1 VLNQI
6 LKFTLFTSLWMWLRP
21 RWRGLL
27 ALAVFI
33 GLVTLGHREYLD
45 YVTLSG
51 DKNFLIWSYA
61 VKWLLIATG
70 LLAYFLLVVM
80 WPKPRKTR
88 AGKTTGGK
96 GQAAV
101 VAGEVEDDGFDFLR
115 NKKRLQNRAEKLLD
129 EK

>member
-1 VLNQI
+1 MLNQI
-6 LKFTLFTSLWMWLRP
+6 LRFTLFTSIWMWLRP

-27 ALAVFI
+27 ALVVFV
-33 GLVTLGHREYLD
+33 GLVTLGHGEYLD

-51 DKNFLIWSYA
+51 DSSFLIWSYA

-80 WPKPRKTR
+80 WPKP
-88 AGKTTGGK
+88 GKAKQGKSTGGK

-101 VAGEVEDDGFDFLR
+101 SAGKSEDDGFDFLR